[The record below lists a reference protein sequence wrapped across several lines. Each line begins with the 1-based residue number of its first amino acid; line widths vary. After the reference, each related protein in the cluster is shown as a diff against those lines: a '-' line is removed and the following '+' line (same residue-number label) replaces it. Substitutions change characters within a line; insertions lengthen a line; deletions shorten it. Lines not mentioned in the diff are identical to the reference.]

1 MVGIVVVA
9 IAMLVVTTSVVPVMA
24 QEDVSA
30 VVGEIDKNMAE
41 LIEAT
46 EIIHHNTDV
55 IIGVEGIPDEVAAKA
70 ETVHLSSHALE
81 HIGVYM
87 ENNIAKLNTYK
98 ADPEKN
104 KAKILVTV
112 GKIEA
117 LRKLHQDTIDAGD
130 FVTTMELP
138 VTGKAPHE
146 LVHVLIEDP
155 DVIAKTEAKSAADAI
170 HNALH
175 AFDDASKA
183 MRLNLEDLEYTLAE
197 PPVMADISAVVG
209 GIDNDMAELIE
220 ATEIIHHN
228 TDVIIGVE
236 GIPDEV
242 AAKAET
248 VHLSSHALEH
258 IGVYMENNI
267 AKLDTYKAAPEKD
280 TTKILVTVG
289 KIEALRKLHQDT
301 IDAGDFVT
309 TMELPVTGKA
319 PHDLVHVLIEDPDVI
334 AKTEAKSAADAIHNA
349 LHAFD
354 DASKAMRLNLE
365 DLEYT
370 IATAAAPAAATPTPA
385 AATPTPKGPGFEAI
399 FAIAGILAVAYM
411 VLRRNR

>member
-1 MVGIVVVA
+1 MVGIVAVA
-9 IAMLVVTTSVVPVMA
+9 IAMLVVTTSVAPVMA
-24 QEDVSA
+24 QDISA
-30 VVGEIDKNMAE
+30 VVGEIDKNMDE

-46 EIIHHNTDV
+46 EVIHMQTDA
-55 IIGVEGIPDEVAAKA
+55 ILGVVEEGTEVANMT

-87 ENNIAKLNTYK
+87 ENNVAKLDTYK
-98 ADPEKN
+98 AEPEKN
-104 KAKILVTV
+104 KAKMLVTV

-130 FVTTMELP
+130 FVTTMELL

-155 DVIAKTEAKSAADAI
+155 DVVASPEAKSAADDI

-197 PPVMADISAVVG
+197 PPVMADISAVVE

-228 TDVIIGVE
+228 TDVILGVE
-236 GIPDEV
+236 GIPDGV

-258 IGVYMENNI
+258 IGVYMENNV
-267 AKLDTYKAAPEKD
+267 AKLDTYKAEPEKN
-280 TTKILVTVG
+280 KAKMLVTVG

-309 TMELPVTGKA
+309 TMELLVTGKA
-319 PHDLVHVLIEDPDVI
+319 PHELVHVLIEDPDVV
-334 AKTEAKSAADAIHNA
+334 ASPEAKSAADDIHNA

-370 IATAAAPAAATPTPA
+370 IATAAAAAAATPA

-399 FAIAGILAVAYM
+399 FAIAGILAVAYL
-411 VLRRNR
+411 VLRRTR